1 MSMFRRKSNEA
12 LLRKT
17 LNEKERKNINEMPL
31 RANSKIL
38 NVVFSISVLWLIA
51 ISLDVSLNLNFF
63 ARQKAKSNLQKTHR
77 FRLSEVKA
85 HQFKQI

>member
-38 NVVFSISVLWLIA
+38 NVAFSISVLWLIA
-51 ISLDVSLNLNFF
+51 ISVDVSLNLNFS
-63 ARQKAKSNLQKTHR
+63 RDKRRKATCK
-77 FRLSEVKA
+77 RLTGFV
-85 HQFKQI
+85 